1 MNTENKI
8 QIPFTKRPVVINW
21 FMYRVDTLCSL
32 LNVKSTRGRF
42 FWMMNNVININVKKI
57 MMHEMLNKHTHW
69 EDNTHILFQDHIA
82 RNVERKQTFSWKRG
96 ETSWN
101 IKLRSLKNSRCMK
114 MLNELW
120 LRRLHWKFGSSVR
133 KATDLTPISLK
144 NYESNFRLRSEF
156 LL

>member
-1 MNTENKI
+1 MAYRYALMNTENKI
-8 QIPFTKRPVVINW
+8 QIPFTIRPVVINW

-82 RNVERKQTFSWKRG
+82 RNVERKQTFIWKRG

-101 IKLRSLKNSRCMK
+101 IKLRSFKNLRCMK
-114 MLNELW
+114 MLNASW
-120 LRRLHWKFGSSVR
+120 LRTLHWKIGSSVR
-133 KATDLTPISLK
+133 RATDLAPIS
-144 NYESNFRLRSEF
+144 
-156 LL
+156 

>member
-1 MNTENKI
+1 MLSI
-8 QIPFTKRPVVINW
+8 
-21 FMYRVDTLCSL
+21 DLCIVSIL
-32 LNVKSTRGRF
+32 CAHCWTSKAREEVF

-69 EDNTHILFQDHIA
+69 EDNTSHHIA
-82 RNVERKQTFSWKRG
+82 RNVERKQTFIWKRG

-133 KATDLTPISLK
+133 KATELTPISLK